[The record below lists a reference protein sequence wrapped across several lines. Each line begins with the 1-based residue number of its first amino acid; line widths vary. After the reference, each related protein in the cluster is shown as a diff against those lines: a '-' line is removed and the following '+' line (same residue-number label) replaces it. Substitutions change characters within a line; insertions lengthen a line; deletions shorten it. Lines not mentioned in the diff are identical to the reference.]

1 MDSALPSPSSKIQ
14 KLVKGQDDGED
25 KDIISK
31 LPDCILHYILSF
43 LPTKDAIRT
52 SILSTKWE
60 YLWTGMSNFDFDAD
74 LCCQKMNNL
83 NLELGT
89 WYFKLV
95 DRVLFRDSAHIQ
107 KLRLAFSMP
116 VNVLRPFFWVYHA
129 VKHNVQE
136 LDLSLPFR
144 KAILLP
150 RSLFTSKSLST
161 LKLTMECVLK
171 VPSSICFSGLAILH
185 LSHVTF
191 LDDQSC
197 QQLFSGCPVLQEL
210 VLYSCGWKN
219 IKSITISIPTLRKLT
234 IQDCPSGPD
243 DLLDSEIKIYATDL
257 ISLRCQTYLTVD
269 FSFCNLS
276 SLVYAF
282 VDVTNWGSSL
292 SRAAS
297 RAVKLLAG
305 VQGVK
310 SLRISNETLRVCYL
324 TFVVMN

>member
-52 SILSTKWE
+52 SVLSTKWE

-116 VNVLRPFFWVYHA
+116 VNVLCPFFFGYIM
-129 VKHNVQE
+129 Q
-136 LDLSLPFR
+136 
-144 KAILLP
+144 
-150 RSLFTSKSLST
+150 
-161 LKLTMECVLK
+161 
-171 VPSSICFSGLAILH
+171 
-185 LSHVTF
+185 
-191 LDDQSC
+191 
-197 QQLFSGCPVLQEL
+197 
-210 VLYSCGWKN
+210 
-219 IKSITISIPTLRKLT
+219 
-234 IQDCPSGPD
+234 
-243 DLLDSEIKIYATDL
+243 
-257 ISLRCQTYLTVD
+257 
-269 FSFCNLS
+269 
-276 SLVYAF
+276 
-282 VDVTNWGSSL
+282 
-292 SRAAS
+292 
-297 RAVKLLAG
+297 
-305 VQGVK
+305 
-310 SLRISNETLRVCYL
+310 
-324 TFVVMN
+324 